1 MFRSA
6 VLLGVLAC
14 VGCDGESI
22 CGELTLELG
31 TDATAYPSSVGIGCE
46 VDQGGWWDRKKD
58 EAGIL
63 FSSVD
68 LLPDARVTAVM
79 ALSMVQPGVTLNVP
93 CGVAGEAYTKDAANQ
108 AFLTS
113 GTITVVRDLGIDE
126 NAKAHVFQVQWDLE
140 WLGSGTYRST
150 GESSVWFAAIG
161 AL

>member
-1 MFRSA
+1 MFRSVI
-6 VLLGVLAC
+6 VLGLLAFA
-14 VGCDGESI
+14 GCGGEDT

-31 TDATAYPSSVGIGCE
+31 TDAAAYPTSAGIGCE
-46 VDQGGWWDRKKD
+46 VQKGGWWDRKKD

-63 FSSVD
+63 FSSSD
-68 LLPDARVTAVM
+68 LPAEAHVTAVM

-93 CGVAGEAYTKDAANQ
+93 CGVAGEAYTKDTANQ

-126 NAKAHVFQVQWDLE
+126 KAKAHVFQVQWDLE

>member
-1 MFRSA
+1 MVRSA
-6 VLLGVLAC
+6 VLVGLLAC

-22 CGELTLELG
+22 CGELTLDLG
-31 TDATAYPSSVGIGCE
+31 ADAAAYPASTGIGCE
-46 VDQGGWWDRKKD
+46 MEHGGWWDRKKD

-63 FSSVD
+63 FSSSDLPVD
-68 LLPDARVTAVM
+68 AHVTAVM

-93 CGVAGEAYTKDAANQ
+93 CGVAGEAYTKDAKNQ

-126 NAKAHVFQVQWDLE
+126 KAKAHVFQVKWDLE